1 MTMKRMTRRKWL
13 VAAGATTA
21 AVGATGLAGTESLF
35 AQEATPAS
43 KHNYNFKNISPREL
57 IQQRHLPN
65 VELITQDNQKVH
77 FYTDLVKDRRV
88 VIQFMFA
95 RCKDICPII
104 THNLVEVQRLLKGRV
119 GSDIFFYSITLSPEE
134 DSPRDL
140 KAFAKMHGVGPG
152 WTFLTGKPND
162 ILLLRK
168 SLGFFYDNPKED
180 ADRNNH
186 SGMVVVGTE
195 PLMRW
200 AMCEGGASPEWIA
213 TVIRT
218 EADAPFQ
225 GAVNGVKQPDPVLR
239 VKSAPESKVPQQ
251 PGAMHRH

>member
-1 MTMKRMTRRKWL
+1 MKKMTRRNLL
-13 VAAGATTA
+13 VAAGAATA
-21 AVGATGLAGTESLF
+21 AVGASRLL

-43 KHNYNFKNISPREL
+43 KHNYNFKDLSPREL

-65 VELITQDNQKVH
+65 VELVTQDGKKVR
-77 FYTDLVKDRRV
+77 FYDDLVKDRRV

-95 RCKDICPII
+95 QCKDICPII
-104 THNLVEVQRLLKGRV
+104 THHLVDVQKILKDRV

-134 DSPRDL
+134 DSPRAL
-140 KAFAKMHGVGPG
+140 KAYAKMHGVGPG
-152 WTFLTGKPND
+152 WTFLTGKPAD

-186 SGMVVVGTE
+186 SGMLVVGTE

-200 AMCEGGASPEWIA
+200 AMCQGGAKPEWIA

-225 GAVNGVKQPDPVLR
+225 GSVDGVKQMDAGVRLKPT
-239 VKSAPESKVPQQ
+239 PQSQ
-251 PGAMHRH
+251 SRSPQGAMHRH

>member
-1 MTMKRMTRRKWL
+1 MARITRRKWL
-13 VAAGATTA
+13 AAAGVTTA
-21 AVGATGLAGTESLF
+21 AVGTSSLF
-35 AQEATPAS
+35 AQEATPAN
-43 KHNYNFKNISPREL
+43 KHNYNFKKISPREL
-57 IQQRHLPN
+57 TQQRHLPN

-77 FYTDLVKDRRV
+77 FYTDLVKDKRV

-95 RCKDICPII
+95 RCKDICPVI
-104 THNLVEVQRLLKGRV
+104 THHLVEVQRMLDGRV
-119 GSDIFFYSITLSPEE
+119 GRDIFFYSITLSPEE

-140 KAFAKMHGVGPG
+140 KAFAKKHGVGPG
-152 WTFLTGKPND
+152 WTFLTGKPDD

-168 SLGFFYDNPKED
+168 SLGFFYDDPKED

-200 AMCEGGASPEWIA
+200 TMCEGGADPKWIA

-218 EADAPFQ
+218 EMDAPLKGSMNGITQ
-225 GAVNGVKQPDPVLR
+225 ADPAVR
-239 VKSAPESKVPQQ
+239 VQMKETINKAAPATHV
-251 PGAMHRH
+251 HRQ

>member
-1 MTMKRMTRRKWL
+1 MKGITRRKWL
-13 VAAGATTA
+13 AAAGATTA
-21 AVGATGLAGTESLF
+21 VAGTASLF
-35 AQEATPAS
+35 AQEPNPAN
-43 KHNYNFKNISPREL
+43 KGPYKFENISPREL
-57 IQQRHLPN
+57 IQRRHLPN

-95 RCKDICPII
+95 RCKDICPVI
-104 THNLVEVQRLLKGRV
+104 THHLAEVQRLLNGRV
-119 GSDIFFYSITLSPEE
+119 GRDIFFYSITLSPEE
-134 DSPRDL
+134 DTPRDL

-152 WTFLTGKPND
+152 WTFLTGKPED

-168 SLGFFYDNPKED
+168 SLGFFYNNPKED

-200 AMCEGGASPEWIA
+200 AMCEGGADPKWIA
-213 TVIRT
+213 TVIQT
-218 EADAPFQ
+218 EADAPLT
-225 GAVNGVKQPDPVLR
+225 GSVNGVKQADPAVR
-239 VKSAPESKVPQQ
+239 VQMKEPINKSAPASHVHK
-251 PGAMHRH
+251 H

>member
-1 MTMKRMTRRKWL
+1 MKKMTRRNWL
-13 VAAGATTA
+13 VTAGATTA
-21 AVGATGLAGTESLF
+21 AVGAVGTSRLF

-43 KHNYNFKNISPREL
+43 KHNYNFEDISPREL
-57 IQQRHLPN
+57 IQRRHLPN
-65 VELITQDNQKVH
+65 VELVTQDGKKVR
-77 FYTDLVKDRRV
+77 FYDDLVKDRRV

-95 RCKDICPII
+95 KCKDICPII
-104 THNLVEVQRLLKGRV
+104 THHLVEVQKILKGRV

-140 KAFAKMHGVGPG
+140 KAYAKMHGVGPG
-152 WTFLTGKPND
+152 WTFLTGKPAD

-168 SLGFFYDNPKED
+168 SLGFFYNNPKED

-186 SGMVVVGTE
+186 SGNVVVGTE

-200 AMCEGGASPEWIA
+200 AMCQGGANPDWIA

-225 GAVNGVKQPDPVLR
+225 GVVDGVRQPDALFHA
-239 VKSAPESKVPQQ
+239 KAGSGSQTGAEQ
-251 PGAMHRH
+251 PKAMHRH

>member
-1 MTMKRMTRRKWL
+1 MKRMTRRKWL

-21 AVGATGLAGTESLF
+21 AVGATGLAGTGTLLG
-35 AQEATPAS
+35 QEATPAS

-65 VELITQDNQKVH
+65 VELITQDSKKVR
-77 FYTDLVKDRRV
+77 FYDDLVKDRRV

-95 RCKDICPII
+95 RCKDVCPII
-104 THNLVEVQRLLKGRV
+104 THHLAEVQRLLKGRV
-119 GSDIFFYSITLSPEE
+119 GTDIFFYSITLSPEE
-134 DSPRDL
+134 DTPRDL

-152 WTFLTGKPND
+152 WTFLTGKPDD

-168 SLGFFYDNPKED
+168 SLGFFYNDPKED

-186 SGMVVVGTE
+186 SGMIMVGTE

-200 AMCEGGASPEWIA
+200 AMCPGGSDPDWIA

-218 EADAPFQ
+218 EMDAPFQ
-225 GAVNGVKQPDPVLR
+225 GSVNGITQADPAVR
-239 VKSAPESKVPQQ
+239 VKTQPQTPARQ
-251 PGAMHRH
+251 NQGVMHRH

>member
-1 MTMKRMTRRKWL
+1 MARMTRRNWL
-13 VAAGATTA
+13 AAAGATTA
-21 AVGATGLAGTESLF
+21 VVGTNSLF
-35 AQEATPAS
+35 AQEATPAN
-43 KHNYNFKNISPREL
+43 KHNYNFKKISPRDL

-95 RCKDICPII
+95 RCKDICPVI
-104 THNLVEVQRLLKGRV
+104 THHLVEVQKLLKGRV
-119 GSDIFFYSITLSPEE
+119 GRDIFFYSITLSPEE

-140 KAFAKMHGVGPG
+140 KAFAKKHGVGPG
-152 WTFLTGKPND
+152 WTFLTGKPDD

-168 SLGFFYDNPKED
+168 SLGFFYNDPKED

-200 AMCEGGASPEWIA
+200 AMCEGGADPKWIA

-218 EADAPFQ
+218 EMDAPLT
-225 GAVNGVKQPDPVLR
+225 GSVNGITQADLAVRAKGPVNGMKQSG
-239 VKSAPESKVPQQ
+239 SAAHVHK
-251 PGAMHRH
+251 

>member
-1 MTMKRMTRRKWL
+1 MARMTRRNWL
-13 VAAGATTA
+13 AAAGVTTA
-21 AVGATGLAGTESLF
+21 AMGTSGLF
-35 AQEATPAS
+35 AQEATPAN
-43 KHNYNFKNISPREL
+43 KHNYNFKKISPREL

-95 RCKDICPII
+95 RCKDICPVI
-104 THNLVEVQRLLKGRV
+104 THHLVEVQRMLDGRV
-119 GSDIFFYSITLSPEE
+119 GRDIFFYSITLSPEE

-140 KAFAKMHGVGPG
+140 KAFAKKHGVGPG
-152 WTFLTGKPND
+152 WTFLTGKPDD

-168 SLGFFYDNPKED
+168 SLGFFYNDPKED

-200 AMCEGGASPEWIA
+200 AMCEGGADPKWIA

-218 EADAPFQ
+218 EMDAPLT
-225 GAVNGVKQPDPVLR
+225 GSVNGITQADPAVR
-239 VKSAPESKVPQQ
+239 VQMKEPTNKAAPATHV
-251 PGAMHRH
+251 HRQ

>member
-1 MTMKRMTRRKWL
+1 MARMTRRRWL
-13 VAAGATTA
+13 AAAGTTTVVA
-21 AVGATGLAGTESLF
+21 GATGLVGTTSLF

-57 IQQRHLPN
+57 TQQRHLPN

-77 FYTDLVKDRRV
+77 FYTDLVKDKRV

-95 RCKDICPII
+95 RCKDICPVI
-104 THNLVEVQRLLKGRV
+104 THHLVEVQKMLKGRV

-134 DSPRDL
+134 DTPRDL
-140 KAFAKMHGVGPG
+140 KAFAKLHGVGPG
-152 WTFLTGKPND
+152 WTFLTGKPDD
-162 ILLLRK
+162 ILLLRR
-168 SLGFFYDNPKED
+168 SLGFFYKDPKED

-186 SGMVVVGTE
+186 SGMIVVGTE

-200 AMCEGGASPEWIA
+200 AMCQGGADPKWIA

-218 EADAPFQ
+218 EVDAPFQ
-225 GAVNGVKQPDPVLR
+225 GSVNGIIQADPALHVPSKAVLNKATPA
-239 VKSAPESKVPQQ
+239 VHV
-251 PGAMHRH
+251 HRE

>member
-1 MTMKRMTRRKWL
+1 MKGLTRRGWL
-13 VAAGATTA
+13 AAAGATTA
-21 AVGATGLAGTESLF
+21 VAGTSRVLG
-35 AQEATPAS
+35 QEATPANT
-43 KHNYNFKNISPREL
+43 HNYNFKDISPREL

-65 VELITQDNQKVH
+65 VELITQDSKKVR
-77 FYTDLVKDRRV
+77 FYDDLVKDRRV

-95 RCKDICPII
+95 QCKDICPTI
-104 THNLVEVQRLLKGRV
+104 THHLVEVQKILKDRV

-140 KAFAKMHGVGPG
+140 KAYAKLHGVGPG
-152 WTFLTGKPND
+152 WTFLTGQPAD

-168 SLGFFYDNPKED
+168 SLGFFYDDPKED

-200 AMCEGGASPEWIA
+200 AMCQGGANPEWIA

-225 GAVNGVKQPDPVLR
+225 GVVNGVKQADPVLR
-239 VKSAPESKVPQQ
+239 VKSAPQAKVPQQ

>member
-1 MTMKRMTRRKWL
+1 MARMTRRNWL
-13 VAAGATTA
+13 AAAGVTTA
-21 AVGATGLAGTESLF
+21 AMGTSGLF
-35 AQEATPAS
+35 AQEATPAN
-43 KHNYNFKNISPREL
+43 KHNYNFKKISPREL

-95 RCKDICPII
+95 RCKDICPVI
-104 THNLVEVQRLLKGRV
+104 THHLVEVQRMLDGRV
-119 GSDIFFYSITLSPEE
+119 GRDIFFYSITLSPEE

-140 KAFAKMHGVGPG
+140 KAFAKKHGVGPG
-152 WTFLTGKPND
+152 WTFLTGKPDD

-168 SLGFFYDNPKED
+168 SLGFFYSNPKED

-186 SGMVVVGTE
+186 SGMVLVGTE

-200 AMCEGGASPEWIA
+200 TMCEGGANPKWIA
-213 TVIRT
+213 TVIQT
-218 EADAPFQ
+218 EADAPFK
-225 GAVNGVKQPDPVLR
+225 GAVDGVRQADPAVR
-239 VKSAPESKVPQQ
+239 VQMKELMNKAAPATHV
-251 PGAMHRH
+251 HRQ